1 MSEER
6 KLKKVSSDVV
16 LFELVFSKVMLSTVQ
31 FAMFELP
38 LFNPSAA
45 HILP

>member
-1 MSEER
+1 MREER
-6 KLKKVSSDVV
+6 KLKKVSSDVFC
-16 LFELVFSKVMLSTVQ
+16 LNWYLAWFMLSTVQ

-38 LFNPSAA
+38 EIDPAAA